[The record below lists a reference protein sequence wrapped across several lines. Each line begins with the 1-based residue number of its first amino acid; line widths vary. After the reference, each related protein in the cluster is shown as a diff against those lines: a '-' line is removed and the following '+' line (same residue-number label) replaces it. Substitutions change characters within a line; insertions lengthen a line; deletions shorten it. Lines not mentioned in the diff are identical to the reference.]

1 MKHSRLWL
9 VLALATAFGLFI
21 LLDLQQ
27 YLSLVWL
34 RGQHETLLEL
44 YATRPGVTIAGY
56 FLLYVLATALSVPGA
71 VVFSLAGG
79 ALFGTLVGTLMV
91 SFASS
96 VGATLA
102 FLCARHLLRE
112 NVSARYGHLLTR
124 IDEGLAREG
133 AFYLLSLRLVP
144 LFPFFMINLLLGLT
158 RMPTHTYYLV
168 SQLGMLP
175 ATVLI
180 VHAGTELAALESPA
194 GILGPSLLATLTG
207 LGLLPLLAAHSL
219 SWLRSRRTLGTWR
232 GHRPRRYDRNL
243 IVIGAGAAG
252 LVTSYLAA
260 ALKAKVTLV
269 ERDRMGGECL
279 NYGCVPSKAL
289 IRTSRL
295 LHEMREASQFGIASV
310 HAEFDFAQVMARVHA
325 VVAAIAPHD
334 SPERYAALGVE
345 CLAGNARLLSPWEVE
360 ITAANGETQV
370 LTTRSVVLA
379 TGSEPVV
386 PELPGLAAMQPLTS
400 DSLWNLT
407 RLPLRLV
414 VLGGG
419 PMGCEL
425 AQCFARLGSQV
436 VLLERAPRLLPR
448 EDAEAAA
455 LVREV
460 LEREGV
466 TVLTGHQA
474 LECTLRDARKVLV
487 AEGPEAVIEIAFD
500 EILCALGRRART
512 MDTGLE
518 TLGIEAG
525 DSIET
530 DAFLATRYPNIFVA
544 GDAAGPWRF
553 TPVAAHQAWHATV
566 NALFGGLYQTRPDYR
581 VLPRT
586 LFTDPEVASVGHTE
600 DTARAAGL
608 EFEITRFPLADLDR
622 AITEG
627 ETRGFVKVLT
637 PPGRDRLLGVT
648 IVGRHA
654 GEMLGEFALAMRH
667 GLGLRKI
674 LATIHAYP
682 TFGEAAKQAAG
693 AWQRAHA
700 PQGVLRWLARYHT
713 WRRG

>member
-1 MKHSRLWL
+1 MKRSRLWL
-9 VLALATAFGLFI
+9 VLALATCFGLFVF
-21 LLDLQQ
+21 LDLQQ

-34 RGQHETLLEL
+34 RTQHQALLDL
-44 YATRPGVTIAGY
+44 YATQPAATLTGY

-71 VVFSLAGG
+71 LVFSLAGG
-79 ALFGTLVGTLMV
+79 AIFGTLTGTVVV

-112 NVSARYGHLLTR
+112 TVSTRYGHLLAR
-124 IDEGLAREG
+124 VDEGLVREG

-144 LFPFFMINLLLGLT
+144 LFPFFMINLLFGLT
-158 RMPTHTYYLV
+158 RMPTGTYYWV

-180 VHAGTELAALESPA
+180 VHAGTELAAVESPTD
-194 GILGPSLLATLTG
+194 ILGPSLLATLTL
-207 LGLLPLLAAHSL
+207 LGFLPLLAARCL
-219 SWLRSRRTLGTWR
+219 CWLRARRALSPWR
-232 GHRPRRYDRNL
+232 GRRPRRYDRNL

-252 LVTSYLAA
+252 LVASYLAA

-295 LHEMREASQFGIASV
+295 LHEMREANQFGIGQL
-310 HAEFDFAQVMARVHA
+310 HAEFDFTQVMARVHA

-334 SPERYAALGVE
+334 SRERYAALGVE

-360 ITAANGETQV
+360 ITGADGATQV
-370 LTTRSVVLA
+370 LTTRSIVLA
-379 TGSEPVV
+379 AGSVPVV

-400 DSLWNLT
+400 DTLWGIT
-407 RLPLRLV
+407 RLPPRLL

-436 VLLERAPRLLPR
+436 VLLQRGPRLLPR
-448 EDAEAAA
+448 EDPEAAA
-455 LVREV
+455 LVNEALV
-460 LEREGV
+460 QEGV

-474 LECTLRDARKVLV
+474 LECTWRGEHKVVV

-512 MDTGLE
+512 IGMGLE
-518 TLGIEAG
+518 TLDIEAD

-544 GDAAGPWRF
+544 GDAAGPWRL
-553 TPVAAHQAWHATV
+553 TPVAAHQAWHATI
-566 NALFGGLYQTRPDYR
+566 NALFGGLYRTRPDYR

-586 LFTDPEVASVGHTE
+586 LFTDPEIASVGHTE
-600 DTARAAGL
+600 ESARAAGL
-608 EFEITRFPLADLDR
+608 EFEITRLPLADLDR

-627 ETRGFVKVLT
+627 DTRGFVKVLT